1 MERRADNIL
10 CHEIIGLEAV
20 IESYPDP
27 QLEGLRGVISYE
39 TARTVELRVSK
50 GRVKALKPGLL
61 LAVSINGEW
70 VRLRGDDLGDPL
82 ERSKRALRGD
92 CGARA

>member
-10 CHEIIGLEAV
+10 CHELIGLEAI

-27 QLEGLRGVISYE
+27 QLEGLRGTIAFE
-39 TARTVELRVSK
+39 TARSLEFRVG
-50 GRVKALKPGLL
+50 GRKVKALKPGLL
-61 LAVSINGEW
+61 LAVSLDGEW
-70 VRLRGDDLGDPL
+70 VRVRGDDLGDPL
-82 ERSKRALRGD
+82 ERAKRALRGD